1 MCSSEGNKYTGIPKF
16 KSSHP
21 EVFLRKA
28 VLKICSK
35 FTGEHPCRNTISIN
49 VLVCNFIEIAFRD
62 GCSLLNLLYKRT
74 LEAVRNH
81 FNKTRDVKT
90 MYGGAKLIGKIRCGT
105 YFVENEKKEEN
116 VSNL

>member
-1 MCSSEGNKYTGIPKF
+1 MRSSEGNKYTGIPKF

-35 FTGEHPCRNTISIN
+35 FAGEHSCQNTISIN

-90 MYGGAKLIGKIRCGT
+90 MYGGAKLIGKIRCET
-105 YFVENEKKEEN
+105 YFVENEKKEES
-116 VSNL
+116 VSSL

>member
-35 FTGEHPCRNTISIN
+35 FAGKHSCRNTISIN

-105 YFVENEKKEEN
+105 YFVENEKKEES
-116 VSNL
+116 VSSL